1 MTDQQEP
8 TEIPGLTVI
17 PADDLKPE
25 DIGMLSVRYVDGA
38 AQLVVTGG
46 TALPAHLP
54 VVDAQGAVVAA
65 YLQAQIPPKRSLARS
80 SAGDENLLL
89 DAVAT
94 VGSVSIA
101 YNANSNEHSYYR

>member
-1 MTDQQEP
+1 MPDKKEP
-8 TEIPGLTVI
+8 TEMPGLTVI
-17 PADDLKPE
+17 PEDDVKPE
-25 DIGMLSVRYVDGA
+25 DIGVLSVRYVDGA

-46 TALPAHLP
+46 TALPTHIP

-65 YLQAQIPPKRSLARS
+65 YLQGQIAAKGSR
-80 SAGDENLLL
+80 AGFADRESLLL

-101 YNANSNEHSYYR
+101 YNANSNEHNYYR

>member
-1 MTDQQEP
+1 MTEEP
-8 TEIPGLTVI
+8 TGSPGLTVI
-17 PADDLKPE
+17 SADDVKPE
-25 DIGMLSVRYVDGA
+25 DIGVLSVRYVDGA

-65 YLQAQIPPKRSLARS
+65 YLQAHIAPKSSRARLRP
-80 SAGDENLLL
+80 GDENALL

-101 YNANSNEHSYYR
+101 YNANSHEHNYYR

>member
-8 TEIPGLTVI
+8 TESPGLTVI

-25 DIGMLSVRYVDGA
+25 EIGVLSVRYVDGA

-54 VVDAQGAVVAA
+54 VVDAQGTVVAA
-65 YLQAQIPPKRSLARS
+65 YLQAQIASKGSHAKIRV
-80 SAGDENLLL
+80 GDENHLL

-101 YNANSNEHSYYR
+101 YNANSNEHNYYR